1 MDSYGQATI
10 TNASTS
16 KWIQFSTKY
25 NSFGSYEG
33 EKGISEGEERIL
45 PSLFEAADQTA
56 LPSIKENGATD
67 GILYNL
73 MGQRVDKA
81 YKGIVIS
88 NGHAIIK
95 K

>member
-1 MDSYGQATI
+1 MK
-10 TNASTS
+10 S
-16 KWIQFSTKY
+16 KWIQFSTEH
-25 NSFGSYEG
+25 NSFGSYDE
-33 EKGISEGEERIL
+33 EKGIL